1 MEKIEPK
8 QVWRT
13 RLLVY
18 PKFQLGLIA
27 LNLLVMSCTFIAIA
41 YFVDHSYAQLRAEG
55 LAANLPST
63 HAYFKF
69 IDYQSEVV
77 YLYVA
82 VALAGGFLVTAGLT
96 LILSHKL
103 AGPIIR
109 LHEHF
114 KQIASGQR
122 PVPAVFFRKG
132 DFFRDLPPLI
142 NRAMDVLTRNK
153 DKDADKNTKKAA

>member
-1 MEKIEPK
+1 MEKNAPK

-69 IDYQSEVV
+69 IDYQAEMVFT
-77 YLYVA
+77 YVA
-82 VALAGGFLVTAGLT
+82 IALSGGFLVTAGLT

-103 AGPIIR
+103 AGPILR

-114 KQIASGQR
+114 KSIAQGQR

-142 NRAMDVLTRNK
+142 NKAMDMLTRNNNNK
-153 DKDADKNTKKAA
+153 DDKDHKKAA